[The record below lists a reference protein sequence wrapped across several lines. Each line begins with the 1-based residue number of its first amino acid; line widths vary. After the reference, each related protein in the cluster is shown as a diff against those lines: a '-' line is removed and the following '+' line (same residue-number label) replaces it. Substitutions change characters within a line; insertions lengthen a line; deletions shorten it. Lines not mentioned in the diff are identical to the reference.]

1 MTIITNARLVNI
13 FISAVNLGP
22 LTLESIETSY
32 RNQPELQVL
41 VLRGLVHISL
51 VHITICLLLPRMKAK
66 GLLPLAAL
74 QNSLKP
80 IGVYTYS

>member
-41 VLRGLVHISL
+41 VLPASFVRH
-51 VHITICLLLPRMKAK
+51 
-66 GLLPLAAL
+66 
-74 QNSLKP
+74 
-80 IGVYTYS
+80 